1 MTTEKK
7 QADPTPGETPAQ
19 GDAWNEIPLLTAAD
33 IECRVQS
40 VSRARSGRV
49 GAVLLLYKDARVDM
63 RILDQVFGPGNWQRT
78 HEVINGNLFCN
89 IDIWDA
95 EKRAWVRKQDVGV
108 ESNTEKEKGQASD
121 AFKRAG
127 FNVGIGRELYTGP
140 FIYVELADNE
150 FYSEGQQ
157 NGRKEV
163 LKCYSNTKFFVTQ
176 VGYNERR
183 EINAL
188 VIVDRNGVVRFD
200 MNNKVQGPPQTAQE
214 GRRAAAQGN
223 THGQAGMTPRT
234 QQGAPQAAHTQ
245 APAPDAAKCPICGG
259 PITKAEQDYSL
270 RKYKREAC
278 RTCQK
283 AL

>member
-1 MTTEKK
+1 MAESKTTG
-7 QADPTPGETPAQ
+7 QGAGPAAPM
-19 GDAWNEIPLLTAAD
+19 GWDNIPLLTAAD

-40 VSRARSGRV
+40 VSKSKNGRV

-63 RILDQVFGPGNWQRT
+63 RILDLVFGPGNWQRT

-89 IDIWDA
+89 IDVWDA
-95 EKRAWVRKQDVGV
+95 QKGAWVRKQDVGV

-127 FNVGIGRELYTGP
+127 FNIGIGRELYTGP

-157 NGRKEV
+157 GGRKEV
-163 LKCYSNTKFFVTQ
+163 FKCYSNTRFQ
-176 VGYNERR
+176 VAHVAYNDRR
-183 EINAL
+183 EICEL
-188 VIVDRNGVVRFD
+188 VITDRNGTVRFD
-200 MNNKVQGPPQTAQE
+200 MNNRVQGPPQSGQQSAE
-214 GRRAAAQGN
+214 GKPKARTQ
-223 THGQAGMTPRT
+223 GQAKAATSG
-234 QQGAPQAAHTQ
+234 QQGAP
-245 APAPDAAKCPICGG
+245 APATAPPATKCPICGG
-259 PITKAEQDYSL
+259 SISKAEQDYSL
-270 RKYKREAC
+270 RKYGREAC